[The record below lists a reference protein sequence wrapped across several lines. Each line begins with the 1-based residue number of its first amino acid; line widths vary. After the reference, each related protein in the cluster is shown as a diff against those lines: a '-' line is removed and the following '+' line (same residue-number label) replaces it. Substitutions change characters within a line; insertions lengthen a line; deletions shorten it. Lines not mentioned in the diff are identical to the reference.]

1 MSSLRLELR
10 PSRWLL
16 LALLT
21 LCATGT
27 AALGGSALPR
37 VWMALPLILLS
48 LSLWRLQQLPRGLLV
63 LHPAGEA
70 EWWARV
76 PHGPGEPCPVDVV
89 ELQVR
94 GPVAVLGLRIDGRLV
109 RWPLASDTLPGP
121 QSRALRLW
129 FERHRP
135 RAHAPPSTPTH

>member
-1 MSSLRLELR
+1 
-10 PSRWLL
+10 
-16 LALLT
+16 LT
-21 LCATGT
+21 LCAGGT
-27 AALGGSALPR
+27 AALGASALPR
-37 VWMALPLILLS
+37 VWMALPLALLLS
-48 LSLWRLQQLPRGLLV
+48 SLWRQHQLPRGVLV

-76 PHGPGEPCPVDVV
+76 PNGPGEPCPVDVV

-94 GPVAVLGLRIDGRLV
+94 GAVAVLGLRIDGRLI